1 MAPVVVVVGGVN
13 TDMVVQTPHLPRPG
27 ETVGG
32 GSFLTTPG
40 GKGANQAVAAAR
52 LGATVRFIGK
62 VGADPFGEAAR
73 DNLRRYGID
82 PAGLGRDPREPSGV
96 ALIFVDSAGEN
107 AIAVAPGANMGL
119 TADDVASHEALFAGA
134 AVVVGQCEVP
144 AKATLAAFRL
154 ARDRGIPTILNA
166 APGVPLSAAWS
177 AVVDT
182 LVVNEG
188 EAALI
193 GQAAGLTAESP
204 VAWAEGLQRL
214 GYARVILTLGSQGA
228 YVVTADGARHVP
240 AWSVDT
246 IDTTGAGDGFVGG
259 LAVALAE
266 GQALAAAV
274 RFACAVG
281 ALATTAMGAQVA
293 LPDRAAVAA
302 LLVASG
308 EW

>member
-1 MAPVVVVVGGVN
+1 MRGMAPVVVVVGGVN

-52 LGATVRFIGK
+52 LGAAVRLIGK
-62 VGADPFGEAAR
+62 VGADSFGEAAR
-73 DNLRRYGID
+73 DNLLRYGID
-82 PAGLGRDPREPSGV
+82 TAGLGRDPREPSGV
-96 ALIFVDSAGEN
+96 ALIFVDAAGEN
-107 AIAVAPGANMGL
+107 AIAVAPGANMAL
-119 TADDVASHEALFAGA
+119 TADDVEAQEGLLAGA
-134 AVVVGQCEVP
+134 EVVVGQCEVP
-144 AKATLAAFRL
+144 AEATLAAFRL
-154 ARDRGIPTILNA
+154 ARDRGIRTVLNA
-166 APGVPLSAAWS
+166 APAMPLSAAWS

-193 GQAAGLTAESP
+193 GEAAGLIADSP
-204 VAWAEGLQRL
+204 AAWAEGLQRL
-214 GYARVILTLGSQGA
+214 GYAQVILTLGPRGA
-228 YVVTADGARHVP
+228 YIVAADGAMQVP

-266 GQALAAAV
+266 GQALDAAV

-293 LPDRAAVAA
+293 LPDRPAVGV
-302 LLVASG
+302 LVAG
-308 EW
+308 